1 MTLMTGADN
10 RSVNGMPGGY
20 MKPGSAYAAYF
31 HHVRAQQ
38 MGDALTD
45 SDLSPIRYFCAKTF

>member
-20 MKPGSAYAAYF
+20 MQPGSVYAACF

-45 SDLSPIRYFCAKTF
+45 SDLSLRRYFCAKTF